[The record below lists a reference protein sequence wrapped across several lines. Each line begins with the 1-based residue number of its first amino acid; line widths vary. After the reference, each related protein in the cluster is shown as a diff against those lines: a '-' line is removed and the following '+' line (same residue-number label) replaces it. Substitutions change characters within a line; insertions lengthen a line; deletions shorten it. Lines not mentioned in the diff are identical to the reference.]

1 MAAIHYALAG
11 YTGGW
16 VIEQQC
22 IDMSFLRAVA
32 AHPWATFCDLLLI
45 GLVLLGATIVALEY
59 ELFEHVDELTSR
71 VRRISIGELMV
82 LSGLMLT
89 GIVAFIARR
98 ARDSQHDAATAL
110 QRDLDVQRLRDEAA
124 RDPLT
129 ELPNRRGLL
138 SALAAATD
146 GRTQDGRQHALF
158 LLDLDNFKRVNDQ
171 EGHAAGDRVLRVV
184 VERFKSAA
192 RPTDF
197 LARLGG
203 DEFAVI
209 AYDVDRSAAATIGAR
224 LVACLHTPIAAERAH
239 QVGVSVGVCLIPQ
252 DGITS
257 DEILAYAD
265 AAMYQAKAE
274 GGSDLAFF
282 KPEARRPQ
290 LVGRSST

>member
-1 MAAIHYALAG
+1 MP
-11 YTGGW
+11 
-16 VIEQQC
+16 
-22 IDMSFLRAVA
+22 FLRAVA

-45 GLVLLGATIVALEY
+45 GLVMLGSTIVALEY

-71 VRRISIGELMV
+71 ERRISIGELIA

-89 GIVAFIARR
+89 GIIAFIARR
-98 ARDSQHDAATAL
+98 ARDTLRDAAVAM
-110 QRDLDVQRLRDEAA
+110 QRDLDVQRLREEAA

-146 GRTQDGRQHALF
+146 GPTQNARQHALF
-158 LLDLDNFKRVNDQ
+158 LLDLDDFKSVNDQ
-171 EGHAAGDRVLRVV
+171 EGHAAGDRVLRIV
-184 VERFKSAA
+184 VERFRSAA

-209 AYDVDRSAAATIGAR
+209 AYDVDRGAAAAIGSR
-224 LVACLHTPIAAERAH
+224 LVASLRTPIVTKREH
-239 QVGVSVGVCLIPQ
+239 QVGVSIGVCLIPH

-257 DEILAYAD
+257 EEVLAYAD

-274 GGSDLAFF
+274 GGSEVAFF
-282 KPEARRPQ
+282 KPGARLYR
-290 LVGRSST
+290 LTGRVSRD

>member
-1 MAAIHYALAG
+1 
-11 YTGGW
+11 
-16 VIEQQC
+16 
-22 IDMSFLRAVA
+22 MSFLRAVA
-32 AHPWATFCDLLLI
+32 AHPWATFCDLILI
-45 GLVLLGATIVALEY
+45 GLFMLGATIVALEY

-71 VRRISIGELMV
+71 ARRISIGELIL
-82 LSGLMLT
+82 LSGMMLA

-98 ARDSQHDAATAL
+98 ARDSQ
-110 QRDLDVQRLRDEAA
+110 RDVAVAMAQELDVQRLRDEAA

-146 GRTQDGRQHALF
+146 GLTQDGRQHALL
-158 LLDLDNFKRVNDQ
+158 LLDLDNFKRVNDL

-184 VERFKSAA
+184 VERFMSAA

-209 AYDVDRSAAATIGAR
+209 AYDVDRTAAGAIGAR
-224 LVACLHTPIAAERAH
+224 MVACLQSPITAERPH
-239 QVGVSVGVCLIPQ
+239 QLGVSVGICLIPQ

-257 DEILAYAD
+257 EEVLAYAD

-274 GGSDLAFF
+274 GGSGIAFF
-282 KPEARRPQ
+282 APGARLYPATRR
-290 LVGRSST
+290 GTAT

>member
-1 MAAIHYALAG
+1 LNIS
-11 YTGGW
+11 
-16 VIEQQC
+16 E
-22 IDMSFLRAVA
+22 IDMSLWRAVA

-45 GLVLLGATIVALEY
+45 GLVMLGATIVALEY
-59 ELFEHVDELTSR
+59 ELFEHVDELTSSE
-71 VRRISIGELMV
+71 RRISIGELIF

-98 ARDSQHDAATAL
+98 ARDSQHDAVLAL
-110 QRDLDVQRLRDEAA
+110 QRDLDVRRLREEAA

-138 SALAAATD
+138 SALAAATA
-146 GRTQDGRQHALF
+146 GRTQDGRQHALY

-171 EGHAAGDRVLRVV
+171 DGHAAGDRVLRVV
-184 VERFKSAA
+184 VERFRSAA

-209 AYDVDRSAAATIGAR
+209 AYDVDRPTAAAIGAR
-224 LVACLHTPIAAERAH
+224 LVASLRTPIATERGH
-239 QVGVSVGVCLIPQ
+239 LVGVSIGVCMIPQ

-257 DEILAYAD
+257 EEVLAYAD
-265 AAMYQAKAE
+265 AAMYEAKAE
-274 GGSDLAFF
+274 GGSGVAFF
-282 KPEARRPQ
+282 KPGARLYRLSGRVSRP
-290 LVGRSST
+290 